1 MKIKNNLQL
10 ITKLFLVLIESFT
23 LLLPLW
29 MTDLYIIYI
38 GNIKN
43 QLLNNNLSR
52 EINYILQSS
61 ILGLLLV
68 FLWIITLTYF
78 ISDLK
83 KLIFNLSKR
92 MK

>member
-1 MKIKNNLQL
+1 MQIKNNLQL

-78 ISDLK
+78 ISDFK

>member
-1 MKIKNNLQL
+1 MQIKNNLQL

-61 ILGLLLV
+61 ILGLLRV